1 MQARSAAFVSV
12 LSCGDCRESPDDNV
26 LRIELPAENCT
37 GKERDSESG
46 LDNFGARY
54 DASSMG
60 RIMTPDPLPWLDWQ
74 HGNKE
79 ERQHFAEFISNP
91 QNLNMYSYV
100 DNNPTSK
107 TDPTG
112 MGDHFG
118 NAWTGVSVNTPVV
131 KP

>member
-1 MQARSAAFVSV
+1 MQTDFIYDCTPNFVHPYV
-12 LSCGDCRESPDDNV
+12 LNSSWF
-26 LRIELPAENCT
+26 T
-37 GKERDSESG
+37 GKERDTESG

-60 RIMTPDPLPWLDWQ
+60 RFITPDPLPWVDWQ

-79 ERQHFAEFISNP
+79 ERQHFADFISNP
-91 QNLNMYSYV
+91 QNFNMYAYV

-112 MGDHFG
+112 MEGCKAGDKTFSTCTIKNAGCAWFG
-118 NAWTGVSVNTPVV
+118 LGCY
-131 KP
+131 